1 MTLNLKKK
9 KIAFVHQLPHPA
21 HAVWAKSVG
30 AKFMY
35 FRGNKKLRERG
46 NRHILLNI
54 LRLKFVFS
62 KPDVI
67 ISEGGAPLFPSVVLH
82 NFSTG
87 AKIILI
93 MADETGLYAKANND
107 LYARDIKA
115 FLSMI
120 DGAVSVSSLT
130 SNTFIDLVPEN
141 IPVRIV
147 RPSIGK
153 IFMDQKKEDFPSR
166 KMNRVGIV
174 SKGGRRGLMN
184 KIPPWLDECFY
195 LMKKEIPDLEVAVA
209 GTKESDLK
217 FENTRYFGVIPYK
230 EMPAFY
236 AETGVLFH
244 FPDFDPFP
252 VSLMEALV
260 CGCPVLTGKGTGNYE
275 YFAQKKWT
283 EMTCDEND
291 PFLIA
296 EKALKILSGSLESVK
311 IKEYSDTIRR
321 ELSPENS
328 ASEFCKALEEILFI

>member
-1 MTLNLKKK
+1 MTENLKKK

-21 HAVWAKSVG
+21 HEVWAKSVG

-46 NRHILLNI
+46 NRHVLLNI

-107 LYARDIKA
+107 LYARDIRA

-130 SNTFIDLVPEN
+130 SNTFTGLVPEN
-141 IPVRIV
+141 IPIRLV

-153 IFMDQKKEDFPSR
+153 IFMEKGKGNPPYR
-166 KMNRVGIV
+166 KINRVAIV
-174 SKGGRRGLMN
+174 SKGGKRGLMN
-184 KIPPWLDECFY
+184 KIPRWLDECFH
-195 LMKKEIPDLEVAVA
+195 LMQKDIPDLEVAIA

-217 FENTRYFGVIPYK
+217 FENIRYCGVIPYRD
-230 EMPAFY
+230 MPSFY
-236 AETGVLFH
+236 SQTGVLFH

-252 VSLMEALV
+252 VSLMEALAL
-260 CGCPVLTGKGTGNYE
+260 GCPVLTGKGTGNYE

-291 PFLIA
+291 PSLIA
-296 EKALKILSGSLESVK
+296 HKALKILSGNLSIERK
-311 IKEYSDTIRR
+311 KEFSDTVRR

-328 ASEFCKALEEILFI
+328 ALEFNSALGEILKK